1 MNNNSESDTD
11 IADTINE
18 GIKDEIPCGQIPSN
32 VKIIPM
38 NFNFD
43 QLVNES
49 CSSGTITDGI
59 NIDKCIDNMDSA
71 LAKRHPILTLL
82 RDIRRFD
89 RDTLPVYA
97 NINNATFSPRFG
109 SDDASTFFKLKVQEF
124 NSNVKSN
131 FREFLTVAVKE
142 YADNLT
148 AEVEKYWLETSAAI
162 TNGSSVVRLNDRV
175 RSLKDKWADNYR
187 QSATKDPKEL
197 SDLDKIKQEL
207 ETLKQQ
213 TDKTKP
219 VSEMD
224 LMKKEIDDL
233 KNVLGNRYGRG
244 NRGRGRRNF
253 QVFSRENLTNYEIL
267 VLAKGLKFIPS
278 PDVKYI
284 KQNLLRD
291 FDELG
296 RKMRCKYH
304 FSDKTNADTNHP
316 FRIKSGFKP
325 SLANNTIENYLFAT
339 KMEICRLKINKVRN
353 NLSKHERAALK
364 TLRSN
369 NNIIIKKADKNSS
382 TVVLDKNL
390 YIKQTLNFLNNSICY
405 EQIHE
410 FNTNKI
416 SETIQK
422 MIKQLHKKEYIDD
435 ITYKYLAN
443 NANIR
448 VGRLYMLPKIHKINH
463 EDREKIKTNKDFLK
477 NIDIPGRPIVSLCN
491 SPIEKIGQFID
502 HFLKPVVSQLWTY
515 TQDTTSFINKIEQIR
530 APDDIIM
537 CTFDITSMYNSLTHD
552 EILQA
557 VDRAWYKICRN
568 KHEIPLPP
576 KKDFLR
582 ILQFILCNNEFEFNN
597 LIFRQTCGIPMGA
610 PMSPSLA
617 DLGQTFFIIC
627 LTRKFVKR

>member
-1 MNNNSESDTD
+1 MSNRKRSLRKRDKKKRLIKYKSKLRIHNNNKGHLKRTKHFHE
-11 IADTINE
+11 
-18 GIKDEIPCGQIPSN
+18 N
-32 VKIIPM
+32 VK
-38 NFNFD
+38 
-43 QLVNES
+43 
-49 CSSGTITDGI
+49 
-59 NIDKCIDNMDSA
+59 KA
-71 LAKRHPILTLL
+71 L
-82 RDIRRFD
+82 
-89 RDTLPVYA
+89 
-97 NINNATFSPRFG
+97 
-109 SDDASTFFKLKVQEF
+109 
-124 NSNVKSN
+124 
-131 FREFLTVAVKE
+131 
-142 YADNLT
+142 
-148 AEVEKYWLETSAAI
+148 
-162 TNGSSVVRLNDRV
+162 
-175 RSLKDKWADNYR
+175 NYI
-187 QSATKDPKEL
+187 E
-197 SDLDKIKQEL
+197 
-207 ETLKQQ
+207 
-213 TDKTKP
+213 
-219 VSEMD
+219 
-224 LMKKEIDDL
+224 
-233 KNVLGNRYGRG
+233 
-244 NRGRGRRNF
+244 
-253 QVFSRENLTNYEIL
+253 VFSRENLTNYEIL

-617 DLGQTFFIIC
+617 DLRMFEIITNILDIFPFKDNLALIGSGLVISHSRENKD
-627 LTRKFVKR
+627 LTRPTYIGLLDAKSAFDVVVHANLIKRLHQYGFSNQSILLIDNLYQNAVSYVKWDNSFSEDFFKHAKIEQGV

>member
-1 MNNNSESDTD
+1 MHKSKLSLGKKKMNNNSESDTD

-131 FREFLTVAVKE
+131 FREFLTEAVKE

-207 ETLKQQ
+207 EILKQQ

-253 QVFSRENLTNYEIL
+253 
-267 VLAKGLKFIPS
+267 
-278 PDVKYI
+278 
-284 KQNLLRD
+284 
-291 FDELG
+291 
-296 RKMRCKYH
+296 
-304 FSDKTNADTNHP
+304 
-316 FRIKSGFKP
+316 
-325 SLANNTIENYLFAT
+325 
-339 KMEICRLKINKVRN
+339 RN
-353 NLSKHERAALK
+353 N
-364 TLRSN
+364 
-369 NNIIIKKADKNSS
+369 
-382 TVVLDKNL
+382 
-390 YIKQTLNFLNNSICY
+390 YY
-405 EQIHE
+405 
-410 FNTNKI
+410 
-416 SETIQK
+416 
-422 MIKQLHKKEYIDD
+422 
-435 ITYKYLAN
+435 
-443 NANIR
+443 
-448 VGRLYMLPKIHKINH
+448 
-463 EDREKIKTNKDFLK
+463 
-477 NIDIPGRPIVSLCN
+477 
-491 SPIEKIGQFID
+491 
-502 HFLKPVVSQLWTY
+502 
-515 TQDTTSFINKIEQIR
+515 
-530 APDDIIM
+530 
-537 CTFDITSMYNSLTHD
+537 
-552 EILQA
+552 
-557 VDRAWYKICRN
+557 
-568 KHEIPLPP
+568 
-576 KKDFLR
+576 
-582 ILQFILCNNEFEFNN
+582 
-597 LIFRQTCGIPMGA
+597 
-610 PMSPSLA
+610 
-617 DLGQTFFIIC
+617 
-627 LTRKFVKR
+627 

>member
-1 MNNNSESDTD
+1 MSNRKRSLRKRDKKKRLIKYKSKLRIHNNNKGHLKRTKHFHE
-11 IADTINE
+11 
-18 GIKDEIPCGQIPSN
+18 N
-32 VKIIPM
+32 VK
-38 NFNFD
+38 
-43 QLVNES
+43 
-49 CSSGTITDGI
+49 
-59 NIDKCIDNMDSA
+59 KA
-71 LAKRHPILTLL
+71 L
-82 RDIRRFD
+82 
-89 RDTLPVYA
+89 
-97 NINNATFSPRFG
+97 
-109 SDDASTFFKLKVQEF
+109 
-124 NSNVKSN
+124 
-131 FREFLTVAVKE
+131 
-142 YADNLT
+142 
-148 AEVEKYWLETSAAI
+148 
-162 TNGSSVVRLNDRV
+162 
-175 RSLKDKWADNYR
+175 NYI
-187 QSATKDPKEL
+187 E
-197 SDLDKIKQEL
+197 
-207 ETLKQQ
+207 
-213 TDKTKP
+213 
-219 VSEMD
+219 
-224 LMKKEIDDL
+224 
-233 KNVLGNRYGRG
+233 
-244 NRGRGRRNF
+244 
-253 QVFSRENLTNYEIL
+253 VFSRENLTNYEIL

-325 SLANNTIENYLFAT
+325 SLHNNTIENYLFAT

-617 DLGQTFFIIC
+617 DLRMFEIITNILDIFPFKDNLALLSIYRDDGFILFNSSQDN
-627 LTRKFVKR
+627 LTELFNIANNIHPLIKFTHEISQSSIQFLDVTIFKGNRFLNHKYIRRKTIP

>member
-1 MNNNSESDTD
+1 MAESGE
-11 IADTINE
+11 AYPGPPQQAVEKKKN
-18 GIKDEIPCGQIPSN
+18 
-32 VKIIPM
+32 
-38 NFNFD
+38 
-43 QLVNES
+43 
-49 CSSGTITDGI
+49 
-59 NIDKCIDNMDSA
+59 
-71 LAKRHPILTLL
+71 
-82 RDIRRFD
+82 
-89 RDTLPVYA
+89 
-97 NINNATFSPRFG
+97 
-109 SDDASTFFKLKVQEF
+109 VQEF

-131 FREFLTVAVKE
+131 LREFLTVAVKE
-142 YADNLT
+142 YDDNLT

-207 ETLKQQ
+207 EILKQQ

-617 DLGQTFFIIC
+617 DLRMFEIITNILDIFPFKDNLALLSIYRDDGFILFNSKYNTSIQSYQVSYPGMQN
-627 LTRKFVKR
+627 F